1 MKKTIFILSVTI
13 TLMAGAIFTS
23 CQSTAQKQDAA
34 QTKVQDARQDLNEA
48 KKDANE
54 LKLATA
60 EEWATFRRDA
70 DVRIRDNEVRFT
82 ELNVNMK
89 KPGITFDEVYSQKIA
104 NLELQNKDLTTRL
117 TAYEKNQTNW
127 DSFKREFNSD
137 MDEMGKA
144 LKDLTVDNKK

>member
-1 MKKTIFILSVTI
+1 MKKTIFILSVTM

-23 CQSTAQKQDAA
+23 CQSTGQKQDAA

-82 ELNVNMK
+82 ELNVNRK
-89 KPGITFDEVYSQKIA
+89 KPGITHDEVYSQKIS
-104 NLELQNKDLTTRL
+104 NLELQNKDMRTRL

-137 MDEMGKA
+137 MDEM
-144 LKDLTVDNKK
+144 